1 MKNYIA
7 YFLIIFFYLA
17 SKVNAK
23 EQYTVIK
30 VIGTIVLQ
38 KTGNL
43 LASGDVILATEPI
56 IFKTPDSKASVI
68 SSKKGRFVLSPGGS
82 ESVVDVKSSLIPPMS
97 NISSRN
103 GPILSI
109 VDVQNYFSGDYLIL
123 DKAQVNISKHIFPMN
138 DSSFFFFTFL
148 HKGVEVNKKLSHHNE
163 NLIIERAELFKIDDK
178 AIPVNTNNKVKVG
191 YYSGKQALYLN
202 EMNLLAPDLQ
212 NIKQEVQL
220 ILDSMSDKSSKE
232 KSVEINSYLNE
243 FYGKA
248 DLDHVNQWLKTEFNI
263 GL

>member
-1 MKNYIA
+1 MKNYIT
-7 YFLIIFFYLA
+7 YILIIFF
-17 SKVNAK
+17 SFSGTVDAK
-23 EQYTVIK
+23 EKYTVIK

-68 SSKKGRFVLSPGGS
+68 SSEKGRFVLAPGGS

-109 VDVQNYFSGDYLIL
+109 VDVQNYFSGDYVIL
-123 DKAQVNISKHIFPMN
+123 DKALVNISKNIFPMN
-138 DSSFFFFTFL
+138 DTSFFFFTFI
-148 HKGVEVNKKLSHHNE
+148 HQGEEVNKKLLHKHE
-163 NLIIERAELFKIDDK
+163 TLIIERAELFKIDEK
-178 AIPVNTNNKVKVG
+178 PIAVNAETKVKVG

-212 NIKQEVQL
+212 KLKQEVKL
-220 ILDSMSDKSSKE
+220 ILDNISKKSAKE
-232 KSVEINSYLNE
+232 KASEIYSYLNE

-248 DLDHVNQWLKTEFNI
+248 DQDHVNEWLKSEFNI
-263 GL
+263 SM